1 MLQIYIKSD
10 KKGINMKKI
19 IAIISAIC
27 IILSLA
33 SCSGGKTPAP
43 TGGESAGPEAPGT
56 SAPSEGTESPSG
68 MIKVEN
74 FKWNGQKEVWSVL
87 PTTNAEGLVAI
98 NDAMG
103 AVLEEQ
109 GWKYVKKD
117 AAGDPTKQVTYIE
130 DAIASGTVG
139 AIMCAAMSVDMLQ
152 DVAVQAQE
160 AGIVVV
166 YLGAEPTAYQISSCV
181 YTAYEITGM
190 WAIDMAEA
198 WAKQNSNVKKDDKGV
213 PIAIDTYDD
222 IVDGRYRSNA
232 FRDEAEA
239 SDILYV
245 YNESTSYGNDAQN
258 TAYNW
263 AENMMTANP
272 DLRIFICYEPDAMKG
287 VTSYLAQYAKDNKL
301 DLADFCVINCYEDS
315 ETPALLEQAKND
327 PSSTAFKGYVTYGA
341 SPIDTGKKL
350 AEEFLGIVD
359 GSWPY
364 GQSYYDEINAYSSFG
379 FSQHWEMG
387 QENPALKYKY

>member
-1 MLQIYIKSD
+1 
-10 KKGINMKKI
+10 
-19 IAIISAIC
+19 
-27 IILSLA
+27 
-33 SCSGGKTPAP
+33 
-43 TGGESAGPEAPGT
+43 
-56 SAPSEGTESPSG
+56 
-68 MIKVEN
+68 
-74 FKWNGQKEVWSVL
+74 
-87 PTTNAEGLVAI
+87 
-98 NDAMG
+98 
-103 AVLEEQ
+103 
-109 GWKYVKKD
+109 
-117 AAGDPTKQVTYIE
+117 
-130 DAIASGTVG
+130 ASGTVG